1 MPREIVRI
9 DLSSKFPMEVGAR
22 FFSTIA
28 YPEPKDAEER
38 DRYFL
43 AISRLYVH
51 LRVKENPEF
60 GKTLHYIVPA
70 IFTPPW
76 RDFVRT
82 LKKGNKRLFCQ
93 ITAATW
99 IAMPHFRGEG
109 LKPVEVEINGQLQSI
124 IPTVKN
130 MGMIAMNEL
139 GWQGKS
145 TSIPTLKSKIWA
157 PSRPVV
163 HAAAAYS
170 LWCYYA
176 ERVVPA
182 KEQVD
187 SFFFLACLELPST
200 VAAIL
205 RRAEAFRLILPEI
218 EQFQIKEEDTIQFVG
233 QGSPVKFGNSN
244 SQEP

>member
-1 MPREIVRI
+1 MTREIVRI

-60 GKTLHYIVPA
+60 G
-70 IFTPPW
+70 
-76 RDFVRT
+76 RT

-93 ITAATW
+93 IPAATW

-233 QGSPVKFGNSN
+233 QGAPVKFGNSN